1 MKLIE
6 NLLQRFKPSFEEGGR
21 FERFRPI
28 YRAADAFF
36 FSHIEETQHGPHGRD
51 PIDIKRYMSLVIV
64 ALIPAFMASLYLF
77 GPRVLLL
84 LLVSYAAGGLV
95 EVLFA
100 MVRKEEI
107 NEGFLVTGFIFPLVL
122 PPGIPLWLAA
132 VGVIFGVLVGKE
144 VFGGTGRNLF
154 NAALVGRCFLV
165 FAYPLPMTGT
175 WLEPGTEKWF
185 QLPGS
190 LAAMPADAVT
200 AATPLAM
207 AARGVMTAPRDLFMG
222 NVAGSVGETSAL
234 ALLIGGIFLVLVGVA
249 SWRTITGGMAALII
263 AAWTLHVAIPEQVA
277 PPLFQLLS
285 GGWMLGIMFMA
296 TDPVTSPVTLSGKWM
311 YGFLIG
317 ILTVLIRS
325 FSGFVE
331 GVMFAILF
339 GNICAPLIDEAI
351 IRIHARRY
359 ARERACP

>member
-1 MKLIE
+1 MKWVE
-6 NLLQRFKPSFEEGGR
+6 HLLQRVKPFFDEGGVFQR
-21 FERFRPI
+21 FHPL
-28 YRAADAFF
+28 YQAADAFF
-36 FSHIEETQHGPHGRD
+36 FSSREETRFAPHGRD

-64 ALIPAFMASLYLF
+64 ALLPAFFASLYFF

-100 MVRKEEI
+100 VVRKEEI

-165 FAYPLPMTGT
+165 FAYPLAMTRTWLAPDTGT
-175 WLEPGTEKWF
+175 WW
-185 QLPGS
+185 QLPDS

-200 AATPLAM
+200 AATPLGM
-207 AARGVMTAPRDLFMG
+207 AARGEMTAPLDLFLG

-234 ALLIGGIFLVLVGVA
+234 AILIGGAFLILVGVA
-249 SWRTITGGMAALII
+249 SWRTITGGMMSLIFT
-263 AAWTLHVAIPEQVA
+263 AWILHVASPEQVA
-277 PPLFQLLS
+277 PPLFQLLA
-285 GGWMLGIMFMA
+285 GGWLLGIVFMA
-296 TDPVTSPVTLSGKWM
+296 TDPVTSPVTLSGKWT
-311 YGFLIG
+311 YGVLIGFL
-317 ILTVLIRS
+317 TVVIRS

-339 GNICAPLIDEAI
+339 GNICAPLIDEAV
-351 IRIHARRY
+351 IRIRVRRY
-359 ARERACP
+359 ARERIRP